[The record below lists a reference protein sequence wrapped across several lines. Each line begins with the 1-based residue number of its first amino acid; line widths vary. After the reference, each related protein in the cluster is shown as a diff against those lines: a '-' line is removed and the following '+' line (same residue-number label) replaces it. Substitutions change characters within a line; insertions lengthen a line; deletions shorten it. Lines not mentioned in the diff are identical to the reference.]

1 MDNRLIQTL
10 KEEIGFITRE
20 QLEEYKKLLEIS
32 DVISSHSRQID
43 SAVGAMTFAYLAIVG
58 DNSHNDL
65 LTESFKHFVRKNK
78 NLIEEMNRQIEGILK
93 RSDEQVKAA
102 R

>member
-1 MDNRLIQTL
+1 MNDRLTKTL
-10 KEEIGFITRE
+10 QDEIGFMTRE

-65 LTESFKHFVRKNK
+65 LTESFKHFVRQNK
-78 NLIEEMNRQIEGILK
+78 NLIAEMNRQIEEIRK
-93 RSDEQVKAA
+93 RNE
-102 R
+102 